1 MSPVSLQSDIL
12 IVYPPIV
19 KLKMDPSL
27 SSYGE
32 NVKGTFQKRNIH
44 HLKQKNKMSLFVALV
59 PSPSKCTVVV
69 SPHV

>member
-1 MSPVSLQSDIL
+1 MSPVSLQSNIL

-19 KLKMDPSL
+19 KLKVDTRL

-32 NVKGTFQKRNIH
+32 NVKGTFQKRDIH
-44 HLKQKNKMSLFVALV
+44 HLKQKNKICLFVALV
-59 PSPSKCTVVV
+59 PSPKKCTVVV